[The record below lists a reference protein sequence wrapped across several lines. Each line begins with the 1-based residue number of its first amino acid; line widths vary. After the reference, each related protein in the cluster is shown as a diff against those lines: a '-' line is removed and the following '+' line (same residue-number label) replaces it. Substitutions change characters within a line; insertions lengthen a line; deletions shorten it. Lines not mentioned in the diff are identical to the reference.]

1 MAGNNPTLRADRT
14 TLNQYRAHMTKLGR
28 VLSGEME
35 GKGRAI
41 KNIEIGPSAPCA
53 TDGSTVWLTYP
64 INPQVTDE
72 RLNLIMTEAVLAH
85 EAAGHLRYTN
95 FNAWKRVTD
104 SIKRGD
110 EDKLLHD
117 FTNIIEDARVNY
129 LLGQDFGGSKKRLD
143 FAQDF
148 MMEQHKSM
156 VVGRTLED
164 REVPKMA
171 VLAIATEVILGV
183 GHFFDNDKIIYM
195 MNEIRPEIKGALAS
209 VDTSEAIKGA
219 RTLLAIY
226 RTHFPEDETDGDE
239 YGASKSPEAEGIF
252 ADDMDI
258 DYITE
263 AANTQKRNKQE
274 AEKVER
280 KRFKKVEEAIPDS
293 DNAGEGAGEGDSD
306 EGAGDGDGDGDGA
319 GEGGDDGVESGLE
332 GDDDGEGGDN
342 SGEGNDGDS
351 DGNEDGNGGDD
362 GAGNAD
368 GQEGD
373 EDGTTLTAGDDDNND
388 DGTHSGEGIQLEDN
402 YEEGKIAGGTGSSDA
417 IFGMDYAEN
426 LLAEAG
432 DLLDGFEDMD
442 FDENGDEIK
451 NEFAHAET
459 YGLTDDSGHAVIT
472 QVNEQWR
479 RGNMVSLEQYNQI
492 ASANRAGIKRLGRQ
506 IERIIK
512 GADSRFSTHHKKG
525 KLDDNRLWAVRS
537 SERLFQ
543 KPKDHKAFNLRCV
556 VLIDASGSMHGRRSK
571 MAAQAAVTLC
581 EALEQ
586 VKADYEVVD
595 FNSSNGGVDGFS
607 QGATYINVRKPANTA
622 LTTQVKRQVATPF
635 AGSQNSDGYAVK
647 WAARRTKQFGQ
658 DGAKRLV
665 FIISD
670 GAPAGPAP
678 YGMGA
683 GAHLKQVLRE
693 LEDDDILLF
702 SVGICGM
709 NTSAYYGNHGH
720 ASVADVNT
728 LAADIITPFKVA
740 MKRLMKSGSK
750 RRVVSDGMV
759 LE

>member
-1 MAGNNPTLRADRT
+1 MAGNNPILKADRT

-28 VLSGEME
+28 VLSGEYE

-41 KNIEIGPSAPCA
+41 KKIEIGASSPCA
-53 TDGSTVWLTYP
+53 TDGETVWLTYP
-64 INPQVTDE
+64 INPQVTDP

-104 SIKRGD
+104 AIKRGA
-110 EDKLLHD
+110 EDRLMHD

-148 MMEQHKSM
+148 MMEQHKAM
-156 VVGRTLED
+156 VAGRELKDE
-164 REVPKMA
+164 EVPRMA

-183 GHFFDNDKIIYM
+183 GHFFDNDKIINM
-195 MNEIRPEIKGALAS
+195 MNDIRPEIKGALAS
-209 VDTSEAIKGA
+209 VDTSEAVKGA

-226 RTHFPEDETDGDE
+226 RTHFPEEECDGDE
-239 YGASKSPEAEGIF
+239 YGASKTPEAEGIF
-252 ADDMDI
+252 ADDMDM

-280 KRFKKVEEAIPDS
+280 KRFKKVDEVIPDS
-293 DNAGEGAGEGDSD
+293 DNAGEGAGNGDGEEGEGEGDGQSA
-306 EGAGDGDGDGDGA
+306 GGDGADGADGDEAGDGDGA
-319 GEGGDDGVESGLE
+319 G
-332 GDDDGEGGDN
+332 DGEG
-342 SGEGNDGDS
+342 DGDS
-351 DGNEDGNGGDD
+351 EGGEGD
-362 GAGNAD
+362 GAGNGAD
-368 GQEGD
+368 GDDGEEGIM
-373 EDGTTLTAGDDDNND
+373 GTSIVAGEAENDDAGTHGGKTQLDDNHT
-388 DGTHSGEGIQLEDN
+388 DGLLS
-402 YEEGKIAGGTGSSDA
+402 GGTGSSEA
-417 IFGMDYAEN
+417 MFGTDFAEN

-432 DLLDGFEDMD
+432 DMLDDFEDMK
-442 FDENGDEIK
+442 FDEDGEEIV
-451 NEFAHAET
+451 NEFAYADT
-459 YGLTDDSGHAVIT
+459 YGLTDDSGHAIIT

-479 RGNMVSLEQYNQI
+479 RGNMVSIEKYKQI

-543 KPKDHKAFNLRCV
+543 KPKTHEAFNLRCV
-556 VLIDASGSMHGRRSK
+556 VLIDASGSMGGNRSV

-595 FNSSNGGVDGFS
+595 FNSSNGGVEGYPN
-607 QGATYINVRKPANTA
+607 GATYINVRKGAQTA

-647 WAARRTKQFGQ
+647 WAARRTKQFGK

-678 YGMGA
+678 EGMGA
-683 GAHLKQVLRE
+683 GDHLKMVLRD
-693 LEDDDILLF
+693 LEDDDVLLF

-709 NTSAYYGNHGH
+709 NTSRWYGNHGH
-720 ASVADVNT
+720 ASVGDVNT
-728 LAADIITPFKVA
+728 LASDIITPFKVA
-740 MKRLMKSGSK
+740 MKRLMKSGKK
-750 RRVVSDGMV
+750 RRVVS
-759 LE
+759 E

>member
-1 MAGNNPTLRADRT
+1 MANNPTLKADRT

-28 VLSGEME
+28 VLSGEYE
-35 GKGRAI
+35 GKGRSI
-41 KNIEIGPSAPCA
+41 KRIEIGASAPCA
-53 TDGSTVWLTYP
+53 TDGETVWLTYP
-64 INPQVTDE
+64 INPQVNDP

-104 SIKRGD
+104 AIKRGA
-110 EDKLLHD
+110 EDRLMHD

-143 FAQDF
+143 FAQEF
-148 MMEQHKSM
+148 MMEQHKAM
-156 VVGRTLED
+156 VVGRELKDE
-164 REVPKMA
+164 EVPKMA

-183 GHFFDNDKIIYM
+183 GHFFDNDKIINM
-195 MNEIRPEIKGALAS
+195 MNDIRPEIKGALSS
-209 VDTSEAIKGA
+209 VDTSEAVKGA

-226 RTHFPEDETDGDE
+226 RSHFPEDECDGEE
-239 YGASKSPEAEGIF
+239 YGASKTPEAEGIF
-252 ADDMDI
+252 ADDMDM

-280 KRFKKVEEAIPDS
+280 KRFKKVDAAIPDS
-293 DNAGEGAGEGDSD
+293 DNAGAGAGEGDDDADGEGEGEGGEGDQAGDGQADGESD
-306 EGAGDGDGDGDGA
+306 GDGQGDGQGDGDGDGEKE
-319 GEGGDDGVESGLE
+319 GEK
-332 GDDDGEGGDN
+332 
-342 SGEGNDGDS
+342 
-351 DGNEDGNGGDD
+351 
-362 GAGNAD
+362 
-368 GQEGD
+368 
-373 EDGTTLTAGDDDNND
+373 GTTLKAGGKDNED
-388 DGTHSGEGIQLEDN
+388 AGTHEGNIQLDDN
-402 YEEGKIAGGTGSSDA
+402 YETGHIAGGTGSSDA
-417 IFGMDYAEN
+417 LFGTDYAEN

-432 DLLDGFEDMD
+432 DMLDDFEDMK
-442 FDENGDEIK
+442 FDEDGEEIV
-451 NEFAHAET
+451 NEFAYSET
-459 YGLTDDSGHAVIT
+459 YGITDDGGHCIKT
-472 QVNEQWR
+472 QVNENWR
-479 RGNMVSLEQYNQI
+479 RGNLASIEKYNQV

-543 KPKDHKAFNLRCV
+543 KPKTHQAFNLRCV
-556 VLIDASGSMHGRRSK
+556 VLIDASGSMGGSRSK

-595 FNSSNGGVDGFS
+595 FNSSNGGVEGYPN
-607 QGATYINVRKPANTA
+607 GATYINVRKGAQTA

-647 WAARRTKQFGQ
+647 WAARRTKQFGK

-678 YGMGA
+678 AGIGA
-683 GAHLKQVLRE
+683 GQHLKAVLRD
-693 LEDDDILLF
+693 LEDDDVLLF

-709 NTSAYYGNHGH
+709 NTSQWYGNHGH
-720 ASVADVNT
+720 ASVADVTT

-740 MKRLMKSGSK
+740 MKRLMKSGKK
-750 RRVVSDGMV
+750 RRVVS
-759 LE
+759 E